1 MNMGWLKVRS
11 AIISL
16 AATVAAFVTLSAC
29 TPERESPLEFGA
41 RATVRAATPT
51 PTPRP
56 DQPTPTPVP
65 AEEME
70 RVARERSDAYLEA
83 LYEPTEGTVR
93 MGIWDDKRVQLDSHL
108 AGYVIVYGYDYA
120 VEMVETT
127 AEEYP
132 GLLETG
138 ELDIVLQTSPDLS
151 DWLAERLKDGAVLD
165 VGTMVEA
172 TPGTRIVVHGR
183 LTERAPQIVDFLKSI
198 TADDEVFDSAAARI
212 TGGRLGINPNVAAL
226 TVLKNHEDL
235 WTQWAPAEVVERVK
249 SAIAAGK
256 SDLKNRKCVPTGG
269 GGTTPNCRGWTGG
282 G

>member
-1 MNMGWLKVRS
+1 MGWTKNRCT
-11 AIISL
+11 IISL
-16 AATVAAFVTLSAC
+16 AVAVAAFVTLGAC
-29 TPERESPLEFGA
+29 TPEQEDPLAFGA

-70 RVARERSDAYLEA
+70 RVARERSEAYLEA

-120 VEMVETT
+120 VEMVETS

-151 DWLAERLKDGAVLD
+151 DWLAERSKDGAV
-165 VGTMVEA
+165 VGRRDDGRDDA
-172 TPGTRIVVHGR
+172 RNAHRRTRTAGR
-183 LTERAPQIVDFLKSI
+183 ARSADRGLPQVDY
-198 TADDEVFDSAAARI
+198 V
-212 TGGRLGINPNVAAL
+212 GRRSVRLNCG
-226 TVLKNHEDL
+226 EDHR
-235 WTQWAPAEVVERVK
+235 WQ
-249 SAIAAGK
+249 AG
-256 SDLKNRKCVPTGG
+256 D
-269 GGTTPNCRGWTGG
+269 
-282 G
+282 